1 MMDMI
6 THILAVAVALLAAVC
21 LKLCHTIDFK
31 NKRLVKFIN
40 ENSDLKDAIMDME
53 LEIQRRNEVIRAL
66 RDRKDDSGKDSPRAS
81 SPPTRRP
88 RRPAASAS
96 PSRACR

>member
-31 NKRLVKFIN
+31 NKALVKFID
-40 ENSDLKDAIMDME
+40 ENSDWKNAIMEREIE
-53 LEIQRRNEVIRAL
+53 LQRQCDLIRAL
-66 RDRKDDSGKDSPRAS
+66 REKLGDDGDGDGQQ
-81 SPPTRRP
+81 
-88 RRPAASAS
+88 
-96 PSRACR
+96 